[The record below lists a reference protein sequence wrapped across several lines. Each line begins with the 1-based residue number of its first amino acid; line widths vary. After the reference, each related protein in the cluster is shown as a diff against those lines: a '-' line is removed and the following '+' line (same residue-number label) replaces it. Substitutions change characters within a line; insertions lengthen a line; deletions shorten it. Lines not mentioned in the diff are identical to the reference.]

1 MENVVCPHFFPYS
14 GKTVDFMWTDS
25 SRSAQINK
33 FFSNNA
39 SQNQRQL
46 IDHLDKADIVPID
59 YRNLTPGNQGMV
71 NGWIKLLTPEQQDK
85 ILILR

>member
-1 MENVVCPHFFPYS
+1 MGIPQGQTTFRKRSENVVCPRF
-14 GKTVDFMWTDS
+14 T
-25 SRSAQINK
+25 
-33 FFSNNA
+33 NNA